1 MPELRRDPTT
11 GRWVIIATER
21 ASRPSDFVKGE
32 ESDTS
37 NIEKC
42 PFCEGREEKTPPEIT
57 ALRCAGSQPNT
68 PGWDVRVVPNKFPA
82 LRIEGDVE
90 RKGLG
95 VYDMMNGIGAHEV
108 IIESPNHFMSFESLP
123 LEQIEKVIWM
133 YRERFLDLRKD
144 PRLKYILIFKN
155 RGKKAGASLEH
166 PHSQLIATPVL
177 PDVIKQELD
186 MSLRYYQYR
195 ERCVYCDII
204 SQEKDENLR
213 IISENEEYIAINPF
227 ASVVP
232 FEVSILPKEHLS
244 DFSQIKSSG
253 VRRLAQTIS
262 VVFNLLEK
270 TVPRIPYN
278 FYIHTAPL
286 DNLNISYYHWHIH
299 VVPRLTELAGF
310 EWGSGFYI
318 NTVPPEKAR
327 EYIISN
333 SQKEEAK

>member
-21 ASRPSDFVKGE
+21 ASRPSDFVKAE
-32 ESDTS
+32 EAQS
-37 NIEKC
+37 NIDKC
-42 PFCEGREEKTPPEIT
+42 PFCEGKEDKTPPEIT
-57 ALRCAGSQPNT
+57 ALRCSDSKPNT
-68 PGWDVRVVPNKFPA
+68 PGWEVRVVPNKFPA
-82 LRIEGDVE
+82 LIIEGEVE

-95 VYDMMNGIGAHEV
+95 VYDLMNGVGAHEV
-108 IIESPNHFMSFESLP
+108 IIESPDHYSSFESLGV
-123 LEQIEKVIWM
+123 EKIAKIIWS
-133 YRERFLDLRKD
+133 YRDRFLDLRKD

-204 SQEKDENLR
+204 QQEKAEGIRLV
-213 IISENEEYIAINPF
+213 SENDEFLAIMPF

-244 DFSQIKSSG
+244 DFSQIKSQG
-253 VRRLAQTIS
+253 VRNLAEIIGS
-262 VVFNLLEK
+262 VFNMLEK
-270 TVPRIPYN
+270 TVPNIPYN

-318 NTVPPEKAR
+318 NPMPPEKAR
-327 EYIISN
+327 EYVLATG
-333 SQKEEAK
+333 KEEK